1 MVQLYDKQTGAEVGT
16 LTDDQFQYLVDQLEE
31 ESSDDD
37 DYYLNRT
44 TVDLLESG
52 GADPELVQVLRNA
65 LGDREEMDIRW
76 TRS

>member
-1 MVQLYDKQTGAEVGT
+1 MVQLFDKQTGAAVGT
-16 LTDDQFQYLVDQLEE
+16 LTDDQFQFLVDQLEE

-44 TVDLLESG
+44 TVDLLEAE
-52 GADPELVQVLRNA
+52 GADPALVQVLRRA
-65 LGDREEMDIRW
+65 LGGREDMDLSW